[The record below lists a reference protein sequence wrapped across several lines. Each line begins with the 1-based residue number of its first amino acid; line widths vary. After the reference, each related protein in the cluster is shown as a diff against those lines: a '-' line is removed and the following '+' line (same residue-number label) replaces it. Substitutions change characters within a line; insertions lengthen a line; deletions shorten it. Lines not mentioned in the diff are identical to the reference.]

1 MKARERHGF
10 LLLLAMVLGLSLL
23 IDPGVSR
30 AADKTPIRI
39 AHVGATSGIFS
50 SLGVGGKQAVEI
62 WEGMVNA
69 KGGILG
75 RPVKVMYYDTGAKP
89 ANGIEMLKKA
99 VYEDKA
105 DFIISTDSSGVVLA
119 SYPIM
124 KELKKVYISG
134 TGAAEDMQN
143 TTNRYCFHASHS
155 SRTFGYAMAK
165 LLHEKYPN
173 IRKVIGVNPD
183 YAWGRAVWAAF
194 KTAFRK
200 FQPAAEF
207 PLELWPPFG
216 TLDFKPYIS
225 QIMALGDLKQYAIHT
240 SLWAG
245 DQVTF
250 DKQGK
255 AFGMFD
261 KIGVFLDDSSTNLA
275 VEMALGADGVTGW
288 GTSHYSYIYNS
299 PSNREFVKAWQTKY
313 GKTSLPTSAAGG
325 TYRACQ
331 FLQAA
336 IAKAGKVDTDAVIK
350 ALEGLHLNDTVSGP
364 SYIREWDHIV
374 ITAMILGE
382 AAKDPRYPFFTWK
395 NPYIIKAEDV
405 EKIIPKE
412 EFKGWRGN
420 Q

>member
-1 MKARERHGF
+1 MKSRGRDWYRMF
-10 LLLLAMVLGLSLL
+10 FAMVIGLSLL
-23 IDPGVSR
+23 IGPGVSR
-30 AADKTPIRI
+30 AEKTPIKI

-50 SLGVGGKQAVEI
+50 SLGFGGKQAMEI
-62 WEGMVNA
+62 WESMVNA

-75 RPVKVMYYDTGAKP
+75 RPVKVMYYDTSAKP

-105 DFIISTDSSGVVLA
+105 DFVISTDSSGVVLA

-124 KELKKVYISG
+124 KDLKKVYISG
-134 TGAAEDMQN
+134 TGAAETMQN

-155 SRTFGYAMAK
+155 SRTFGYAMAQ
-165 LLHEKYPN
+165 LLHEKYPD

-183 YAWGRAVWAAF
+183 YSWGRAVWAAF
-194 KTAFRK
+194 KESFKK
-200 FQPAAEF
+200 FQPGAEF

-225 QIMALGDLKQYAIHT
+225 QIMALDNLKQYAIHT

-250 DKQGK
+250 NKQGK

-275 VEMALGADGVTGW
+275 VQVALGADGVPGW
-288 GTSHYSYIYNS
+288 GTSHYSYIYDS
-299 PSNREFVKAWQTKY
+299 PSNREFVKAWQSKY
-313 GKTSLPTSAAGG
+313 GKTALPTSSAGG
-325 TYRACQ
+325 TFRACQ

-336 IAKAGKVDTDAVIK
+336 IDKAGTVDTDAVIT
-350 ALEGLHLNDTVSGP
+350 ALEGLHLEDTVSGP
-364 SYIREWDHIV
+364 SYMREWDHIV

-382 AAKDPRYPFFTWK
+382 ATKDPRYPFFTWK
-395 NPYIIKAEDV
+395 NPYIIKASDV

>member
-1 MKARERHGF
+1 MKANAMGRLFSAFAAAMF
-10 LLLLAMVLGLSLL
+10 LLCAPGLSH
-23 IDPGVSR
+23 
-30 AADKTPIRI
+30 ADKAPIKV

-50 SLGVGGKQAVEI
+50 SLGIGGKQAMEI
-62 WEGMVNA
+62 WESQVNA

-75 RPVKVMYYDTGAKP
+75 RPVKVIYYDTTAKP

-99 VYEDKA
+99 VYEDKV

-119 SYPIM
+119 SYSVM

-134 TGAAEDMQN
+134 TGAAEEMQN

-173 IRKVIGVNPD
+173 IKKVVGVNPD
-183 YAWGRAVWAAF
+183 YAWGRSVWAAF
-194 KTAFRK
+194 KESFKT

-225 QIMALGDLKQYAIHT
+225 QIMALPALGQVAVHT

-250 DKQGK
+250 DKQ
-255 AFGMFD
+255 ARTFGMFD
-261 KIGVFLDDSSTNLA
+261 KIAAFLDDSSTNLD
-275 VEMALGADGVTGW
+275 VQMALGADGVAGW
-288 GTSHYSYIYNS
+288 GTSHYSHLTDS
-299 PSNREFVKAWQTKY
+299 PSNREFVKAFQAKF
-313 GKTSLPTSAAGG
+313 GKTVLPTSAAGG
-325 TYRACQ
+325 TYRAAQ

-336 IAKAGKVDTDAVIK
+336 IIKAGKIDTDAVIQ
-350 ALEGLHLNDTVSGP
+350 ALEGLHLKDTVSGP

-374 ITAMILGE
+374 ITPMVLGE
-382 AAKDPRYPFFTWK
+382 AAKDPKYPYWTWK
-395 NPYIIKAEDV
+395 NPYIIKAEEV
-405 EKIIPKE
+405 EKVIPKE
-412 EFKGWRGN
+412 RYKGWRGN

>member
-1 MKARERHGF
+1 MKKRSFAR
-10 LLLLAMVLGLSLL
+10 LVSTSLVALALAGLA
-23 IDPGVSR
+23 PGISP
-30 AADKTPIRI
+30 AADKAPIRV

-50 SLGVGGKQAVEI
+50 SLGVGGKQAMEL
-62 WEGMVNA
+62 WESQVNA

-75 RPVKVMYYDTGAKP
+75 RPVKVMYYDTMAKP
-89 ANGIEMLKKA
+89 ANAVEMLKKA

-119 SYPIM
+119 SYPVM

-134 TGAAEDMQN
+134 SGAAEEMQN

-165 LLHEKYPN
+165 LLHDKYPN
-173 IRKVIGVNPD
+173 VKKVVGVNPD
-183 YAWGRAVWAAF
+183 YAWGRSVWAAF
-194 KTAFRK
+194 KESFKT

-225 QIMALGDLKQYAIHT
+225 QIMALPDLGQVAVHT
-240 SLWAG
+240 SLWSG

-250 DKQGK
+250 DKQ
-255 AFGMFD
+255 ARTFGMFG
-261 KIGVFLDDSSTNLA
+261 KIAAFLDDSSTNLD
-275 VEMALGADGVTGW
+275 VQMALGADGVAGW
-288 GTSHYSYIYNS
+288 GTSHYSHLTDS
-299 PSNREFVKAWQTKY
+299 PSNKAFVKAYQAKF
-313 GKTSLPTSAAGG
+313 GKTALPTSAGGG
-325 TYRACQ
+325 TYRAAQ

-336 IAKAGKVDTDAVIK
+336 IAKAGTVDTDAVVK
-350 ALEGLHLNDTVSGP
+350 ALEGLKLKDTVSGP

-374 ITAMILGE
+374 ITPMVLGE
-382 AAKDPRYPFFTWK
+382 AFKDPKFPYWTWK
-395 NPYIIKAEDV
+395 NPYVIKAEEV
-405 EKIIPKE
+405 EKVIPKE
-412 EFKGWRGN
+412 RYKGWRGN